1 MALCDHCYRHLK
13 PWATSLRGIW
23 NGCNILLDEEVL
35 SPLIDNYSS
44 EEIILQE
51 LLHPNNITADECGT
65 GWVTNNVQAFNNQL
79 LTKNTTKCKYFLPAN
94 TILHKGI

>member
-1 MALCDHCYRHLK
+1 MALCKTCRRRLK
-13 PWATSLRGIW
+13 PWAESLQDIW
-23 NGCNILLDEEVL
+23 DGCNILLDETIM